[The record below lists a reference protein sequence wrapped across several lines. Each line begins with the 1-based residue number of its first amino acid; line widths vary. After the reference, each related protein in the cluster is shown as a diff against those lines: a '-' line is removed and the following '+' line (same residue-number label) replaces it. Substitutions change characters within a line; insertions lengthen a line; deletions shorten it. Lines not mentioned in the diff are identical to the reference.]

1 MNRSR
6 KIMKKLTAA
15 AAASALVLSGTSQV
29 FAASY
34 KETEKVALDKLVAGF
49 SAYWDAVM
57 AQYEKGQETGFNA
70 KMKLTVE
77 ETGKAVLGAMV
88 GMDFSWLNTVT
99 MDMTEI
105 CLLYTSRCV

>member
-34 KETEKVALDKLVAGF
+34 KETEKAALDKLVAGF

-57 AQYEKGQETGFNA
+57 AQYEKGQG
-70 KMKLTVE
+70 KMHSGRSFLQKTP
-77 ETGKAVLGAMV
+77 
-88 GMDFSWLNTVT
+88 
-99 MDMTEI
+99 
-105 CLLYTSRCV
+105 SRM

>member
-34 KETEKVALDKLVAGF
+34 KETEKAALDKLVAGF
-49 SAYWDAVM
+49 PHIGMQLWHS
-57 AQYEKGQETGFNA
+57 
-70 KMKLTVE
+70 MKRDRKQALTQ
-77 ETGKAVLGAMV
+77 
-88 GMDFSWLNTVT
+88 
-99 MDMTEI
+99 
-105 CLLYTSRCV
+105 R

>member
-34 KETEKVALDKLVAGF
+34 KETEKEAL
-49 SAYWDAVM
+49 
-57 AQYEKGQETGFNA
+57 QI
-70 KMKLTVE
+70 
-77 ETGKAVLGAMV
+77 
-88 GMDFSWLNTVT
+88 SWLQVFPHIGMQLWHSMKRDRKQALTQ
-99 MDMTEI
+99 
-105 CLLYTSRCV
+105 R

>member
-34 KETEKVALDKLVAGF
+34 KAVSYTHLDVYKRQLLNWKRRRLWKAAMHIRF
-49 SAYWDAVM
+49 S
-57 AQYEKGQETGFNA
+57 
-70 KMKLTVE
+70 L
-77 ETGKAVLGAMV
+77 
-88 GMDFSWLNTVT
+88 
-99 MDMTEI
+99 
-105 CLLYTSRCV
+105 R

>member
-34 KETEKVALDKLVAGF
+34 KETEKAALDKLVAGF

-57 AQYEKGQETGFNA
+57 AQYEKGQETGQWYLGKQEQHLIKFYA
-70 KMKLTVE
+70 K
-77 ETGKAVLGAMV
+77 
-88 GMDFSWLNTVT
+88 
-99 MDMTEI
+99 
-105 CLLYTSRCV
+105 

>member
-34 KETEKVALDKLVAGF
+34 KETEKAALDKLVAGF
-49 SAYWDAVM
+49 SAY
-57 AQYEKGQETGFNA
+57 
-70 KMKLTVE
+70 
-77 ETGKAVLGAMV
+77 
-88 GMDFSWLNTVT
+88 
-99 MDMTEI
+99 
-105 CLLYTSRCV
+105 